1 MKLADCF
8 LVSFLALTGCQV
20 TPRPA
25 TPPAVARLP
34 VVTTALAP
42 AARTPEF
49 VKTYTLGAYVDDDDP
64 TVRHAGHTIQRI
76 ERAATWDLR
85 PVEKPAPEPIPP
97 ASLPTEPTITPP
109 TDPVAAVVNPVSAPS
124 QIATLPPGEPTPP
137 ATPVAQPVES
147 PPQAAV
153 AMPADSRPILS
164 PNAEGLVDFSALA
177 ASTDDEINP
186 FAVRAAAESAVRE
199 ISLTI
204 SGVFLGPAPT
214 AIVNSRPLTTGETF
228 EGLTLERIETTAALF
243 GAGAHRVRLPVAP
256 TAYRL
261 RFAP

>member
-1 MKLADCF
+1 MKLADCI

-34 VVTTALAP
+34 IVTP
-42 AARTPEF
+42 AMTPAERTPEL

-85 PVEKPAPEPIPP
+85 PVEKPAPAPIPP

-109 TDPVAAVVNPVSAPS
+109 AEPVAAVATPVAAPS
-124 QIATLPPGEPTPP
+124 PIAALPPSEPAPP

-153 AMPADSRPILS
+153 AVPTDARPILS
-164 PNAEGLVDFSALA
+164 PNAEGLIDFSALA
-177 ASTDDEINP
+177 GSADDEINP
-186 FAVRAAAESAVRE
+186 FAVRATAESAARE
-199 ISLTI
+199 ISVTI

-214 AIVNSRPLTTGETF
+214 AIVNGRPLTTGESF
-228 EGLTLERIETTAALF
+228 EGLTLERIETTAAVF

-256 TAYRL
+256 TAHRL